1 VPGTLGSVSA
11 SGKGSRG
18 TKVSVL
24 DHKYG
29 SGPPLTI
36 GVEEEYMLLDAK
48 TLELAGSIDDVLE
61 ALPDAPWATRVM
73 PELFESS
80 AEVATGICQSVDD
93 ARRDLTDIR
102 RGLAESL
109 GLLGLRLGSSSTH
122 PYSLSENQRIT
133 PRDRYR
139 NLLEQLQYVARREL
153 VFGMHVHVAVPDPE
167 TCIKV
172 MEGVLIELPILLALS
187 TNSPFWRGQ
196 LTGLASTRTAV
207 FASFPRSGLPPRF
220 DSYEDYAD
228 TIGWMESTGAIG
240 DYTHIWWDVRPH
252 PKLGTL
258 ELRVMDVQF
267 DLESTLTLAAYVQS
281 LVAALID
288 EIEQGNEPQAFHR
301 QLIAENKWNAARHG
315 LEAPLMDLGAGRRI
329 RVPAATLARRRVKQL
344 RPYAK
349 DLGCWDALS
358 HGVESILDRGSGA
371 ARQVR
376 VWRANED
383 LHEMLTELADKTEL
397 RT

>member
-1 VPGTLGSVSA
+1 VSA
-11 SGKGSRG
+11 SPKSATRL
-18 TKVSVL
+18 SVL

-36 GVEEEYMLLDAK
+36 GVEEEYMLLDAE
-48 TLELAGSIDDVLE
+48 TLELGGTIDDVLA
-61 ALPDAPWATRVM
+61 ALPDEAWATRVM
-73 PELFESS
+73 PELFEST
-80 AEVATGICQSVDD
+80 AEVATSICTTVDD

-102 RGLAESL
+102 KGLAGAL
-109 GLLGLRLGSSSTH
+109 QPLGLRLGSSSTH
-122 PYSLSENQRIT
+122 PFSLSENQRIT

-153 VFGMHVHVAVPDPE
+153 VFGMHVHVAVPDPG
-167 TCIKV
+167 TCLKV
-172 MEGVLIELPILLALS
+172 MEGVLIELPVLLALS
-187 TNSPFWRGQ
+187 ANSPFWRGG

-207 FASFPRSGLPPRF
+207 FASFPRSGLPPKF
-220 DSYEDYAD
+220 DSYDDYVD
-228 TIGWMESTGAIG
+228 TIGWMESTGSIG

-267 DLESTLTLAAYVQS
+267 DLDSTLALAAYVQA

-288 EIEQGNEPQAFHR
+288 DIEGGKPTPSYHR

-315 LEAPLMDLGAGRRI
+315 LEAPLMDLAANRRR
-329 RVPAATLARRRVKQL
+329 RVPAATLARRRMKEL

-349 DLGCWDALS
+349 ELGCWDALS
-358 HGVESILDRGSGA
+358 QGIGNILEVGTGA
-371 ARQVR
+371 TRQVR
-376 VWRANED
+376 VWNANED
-383 LHEMLTELADKTEL
+383 LHEMLSELADKTEL
-397 RT
+397 RD

>member
-1 VPGTLGSVSA
+1 
-11 SGKGSRG
+11 
-18 TKVSVL
+18 
-24 DHKYG
+24 
-29 SGPPLTI
+29 
-36 GVEEEYMLLDAK
+36 
-48 TLELAGSIDDVLE
+48 
-61 ALPDAPWATRVM
+61 
-73 PELFESS
+73 
-80 AEVATGICQSVDD
+80 
-93 ARRDLTDIR
+93 
-102 RGLAESL
+102 
-109 GLLGLRLGSSSTH
+109 
-122 PYSLSENQRIT
+122 
-133 PRDRYR
+133 
-139 NLLEQLQYVARREL
+139 
-153 VFGMHVHVAVPDPE
+153 
-167 TCIKV
+167 
-172 MEGVLIELPILLALS
+172 
-187 TNSPFWRGQ
+187 
-196 LTGLASTRTAV
+196 
-207 FASFPRSGLPPRF
+207 
-220 DSYEDYAD
+220 
-228 TIGWMESTGAIG
+228 MESTGAIG

-267 DLESTLTLAAYVQS
+267 DLESTLALAAYVQS

-288 EIEQGNEPQAFHR
+288 EIEGGEEPKAYHR

-383 LHEMLTELADKTEL
+383 LHEMLTELADLTEL

>member
-1 VPGTLGSVSA
+1 VSGTP
-11 SGKGSRG
+11 KTG
-18 TKVSVL
+18 TRLSVL

-36 GVEEEYMLLDAK
+36 GVEEEYMLLDAT
-48 TLELAGSIDDVLE
+48 TLELSGKIDDVLA
-61 ALPDAPWATRVM
+61 ALPDQPWAKRVM
-73 PELFESS
+73 PELFEST
-80 AEVATGICQSVDD
+80 AEVATGVCANVDD

-102 RGLAESL
+102 KGLATAL
-109 GLLGLRLGSSSTH
+109 RPLDLRLGSSSTH
-122 PYSLSENQRIT
+122 PFSLSENQRIT

-167 TCIKV
+167 TCLKV
-172 MEGVLIELPILLALS
+172 MEGVLIELPVLLALS
-187 TNSPFWRGQ
+187 ANSPFWRGS
-196 LTGLASTRTAV
+196 LSGLASTRTAV
-207 FASFPRSGLPPRF
+207 FAAFPRSGLPPKF
-220 DSYEDYAD
+220 ESYDDYVD
-228 TIGWMESTGAIG
+228 TIGWMESTGSIG

-252 PKLGTL
+252 PRLGTI

-267 DLESTLTLAAYVQS
+267 DLDYTLALAAYVQA

-288 EIEQGNEPQAFHR
+288 DVESGKPTPSYHR

-315 LEAPLMDLGAGRRI
+315 LEAPLMDLAADRRQRIPAG
-329 RVPAATLARRRVKQL
+329 TLARRRMKQL

-358 HGVESILDRGSGA
+358 QGIGTILERGTGA
-371 ARQVR
+371 TRQVR

-383 LHEMLTELADKTEL
+383 LHEMLSELADYTEL
-397 RT
+397 RG

>member
-1 VPGTLGSVSA
+1 MPGTLGSVSA

-24 DHKYG
+24 DHQYG

-80 AEVATGICQSVDD
+80 AEVATGICQDVDD
-93 ARRDLTDIR
+93 ARRDLSDIR
-102 RGLAESL
+102 RGLADAL
-109 GLLGLRLGSSSTH
+109 GPLGLRLGSSSTH
-122 PYSLSENQRIT
+122 PFSLSENQRIT

-172 MEGVLIELPILLALS
+172 MEGVLIELPVLLALS
-187 TNSPFWRGQ
+187 TNSPFWRGN

-228 TIGWMESTGAIG
+228 TIGWMEATGAIG

-315 LEAPLMDLGAGRRI
+315 LEAPLMDLGSGRRI
-329 RVPAATLARRRVKQL
+329 RIPAGTLARRRVKQL

-349 DLGCWDALS
+349 ELGCWDALS
-358 HGVESILDRGSGA
+358 HGVESIMERGSGA

-383 LHEMLTELADKTEL
+383 LHEMLSELADLTEL
-397 RT
+397 RG

>member
-1 VPGTLGSVSA
+1 VSA
-11 SGKGSRG
+11 SPKSATRL
-18 TKVSVL
+18 SVL

-36 GVEEEYMLLDAK
+36 GVEEEYMLLDAE
-48 TLELAGSIDDVLE
+48 TLELGGTIDDVLA
-61 ALPDAPWATRVM
+61 ALPDEPWATRVM
-73 PELFESS
+73 PELFEAT
-80 AEVATGICQSVDD
+80 AEVATSICTTVDD

-102 RGLAESL
+102 KGLAGAL
-109 GLLGLRLGSSSTH
+109 QPLGLRLGSSSTH
-122 PYSLSENQRIT
+122 PFSLSENQRIT

-167 TCIKV
+167 TCLKV
-172 MEGVLIELPILLALS
+172 MEGVLIELPVLLALS
-187 TNSPFWRGQ
+187 ANSPFWRGG

-207 FASFPRSGLPPRF
+207 FASFPRSGLPPKF
-220 DSYEDYAD
+220 DSYDDYVD
-228 TIGWMESTGAIG
+228 TIGWMESTGSIG

-267 DLESTLTLAAYVQS
+267 DLDSTLALAAYVQA

-288 EIEQGNEPQAFHR
+288 DIESGKPTPSYHR

-315 LEAPLMDLGAGRRI
+315 LEAPLMDLAANRRR
-329 RVPAATLARRRVKQL
+329 RVPAATLARRRMKEL

-349 DLGCWDALS
+349 ELGCWDALS
-358 HGVESILDRGSGA
+358 QGIGNILEVGTGA
-371 ARQVR
+371 TRQVR
-376 VWRANED
+376 VWNANED
-383 LHEMLTELADKTEL
+383 QHEMLSELADKTEL
-397 RT
+397 RD